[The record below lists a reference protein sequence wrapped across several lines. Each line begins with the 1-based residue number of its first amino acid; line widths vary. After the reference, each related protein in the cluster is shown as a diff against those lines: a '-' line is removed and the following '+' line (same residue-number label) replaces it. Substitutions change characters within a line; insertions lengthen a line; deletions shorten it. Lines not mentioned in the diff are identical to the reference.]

1 MLRKTIT
8 PQGDTVKKFKL
19 FSAIGF
25 VAILGIVLYYFL
37 ALATPLV
44 SLSPDTGLIGVRR
57 GLTLKLD
64 AQRGLLKKLAV
75 TAVQA
80 DKTVTVLGKVYPP
93 GSHQAVETFD
103 LAKAGLKEGAFT
115 LQVTASS
122 SAPRFGADK
131 SATLAHSFT
140 LENKPPEVAI
150 VSVAHNIT
158 RGGVGLVVYTV
169 SKQVEKTGV
178 VFGDHFYPGYRQGGN
193 QYACLFPFPYDM
205 DPGKYIPSVLAV
217 DTAGNERL
225 VTITCHLIAKT
236 FATDLINLND
246 PFLAKIAAEFKDKFP
261 EVKTPLEIFL
271 KANRDQRQQD
281 RKLLN
286 DYGLK
291 SSPTSLWQ
299 GTFLRMPNTAP
310 LGGFAQARTYTY
322 QGKEVDRQTHLG
334 FDLAS
339 LAHAAVPAANRGKV
353 LFAESFGIYG
363 QCILI
368 DHGLGLQTLYGHLSQ
383 FSVKAGDSVEKG
395 QTIGN
400 TGVTGMAGGDH
411 LHYEVMVSGQSV
423 NPIEWWDAHWLKDN
437 ITGKLELAKGTGVK
451 EVTPTAP
458 SIRQVKNKGTS
469 RSRHNSRSAGHNYIS
484 GN

>member
-1 MLRKTIT
+1 MYAAIA
-8 PQGDTVKKFKL
+8 VIAL
-19 FSAIGF
+19 F
-25 VAILGIVLYYFL
+25 GIVLYYFL
-37 ALATPLV
+37 ALAAPHV
-44 SLSPDTGLIGVRR
+44 SLSPDAGLIGIKK
-57 GLTLKLD
+57 GFILKLD
-64 AQRGLLKKLAV
+64 AQGGILRKLTV

-80 DKTVTVLGKVYPP
+80 DKTVTVLGKEYPP
-93 GSHQAVETFD
+93 GSHQAAETLD
-103 LAKAGLKEGAFT
+103 LTKAGLKEGALT

-122 SAPRFGADK
+122 SAARFGADK
-131 SATLAHSFT
+131 STTIAHSFT

-150 VSVAHNIT
+150 VSIAHNIT
-158 RGGVGLVVYTV
+158 WGGVGLVVYTV
-169 SKQVEKTGV
+169 SKEVEKSGV
-178 VFGDHFYPGYRQGGN
+178 VFGDRFYPGYRQGGN
-193 QYACLFPFPYDM
+193 QFACLFPFPYDM
-205 DPGKYIPSVLAV
+205 NPGKFVPSVLAV
-217 DTAGNERL
+217 DKAGNERL

-236 FATDLINLND
+236 FTTDQINLND
-246 PFLAKIAAEFKDKFP
+246 TFLAKIAAEFKDKFP
-261 EVKTPLEIFL
+261 EAKTPLEIFL
-271 KANRDQRQQD
+271 KANRDQRQHD

-291 SSPTSLWQ
+291 SSPTPLWQ
-299 GTFLRMPNTAP
+299 GTFLRMPNSAS

-437 ITGKLELAKGTGVK
+437 ITGKLELATGTGVT
-451 EVTPTAP
+451 EVTTKAP
-458 SIRQVKNKGTS
+458 ITRTVKNKGTS
-469 RSRHNSRSAGHNYIS
+469 RSRHNKD
-484 GN
+484 

>member
-1 MLRKTIT
+1 LTK
-8 PQGDTVKKFKL
+8 GDTVKKFKL
-19 FSAIGF
+19 FAAIVL
-25 VAILGIVLYYFL
+25 VATLGIILYYFL
-37 ALATPLV
+37 AIPAPAV

-57 GLTLKLD
+57 GFTLKLD

-80 DKTVTVLGKVYPP
+80 DKTVTVLVKEYPA
-93 GSHQAVETFD
+93 GSHQVAETFD

-150 VSVAHNIT
+150 VSLAHNIT
-158 RGGVGLVVYTV
+158 QGGVGLVVYTV
-169 SKQVEKTGV
+169 SKEVEKSGV
-178 VFGDHFYPGYRQGGN
+178 VFGDRFFPGYRQAGN

-205 DPGKYIPSVLAV
+205 DPGVFVPSVLVV
-217 DTAGNERL
+217 DKAGNERL
-225 VTITCHLIAKT
+225 VTITNHLTAKT
-236 FATDLINLND
+236 FTTDRIDLKD
-246 PFLAKIAAEFKDKFP
+246 TFLAKIAAEFKDKFP
-261 EVKTPLEIFL
+261 EAKTPLEIFL

-291 SSPTSLWQ
+291 TSPAPLWQ

-322 QGKEVDRQTHLG
+322 QGQEVDRQTHLG

-383 FSVKAGDSVEKG
+383 FSVKAGDTVEKG

-411 LHYEVMVSGQSV
+411 LHYEVMVSGQPV

-437 ITGKLELAKGTGVK
+437 ITGKLEIANGTGVK
-451 EVTPTAP
+451 EVTTRAKHTTHT
-458 SIRQVKNKGTS
+458 VKKKGTPGS
-469 RSRHNSRSAGHNYIS
+469 HHKR
-484 GN
+484 

>member
-1 MLRKTIT
+1 
-8 PQGDTVKKFKL
+8 VKQFKMFAVL
-19 FSAIGF
+19 VL
-25 VAILGIVLYYFL
+25 VATLGIILFYFL
-37 ALATPLV
+37 AIPAPQV

-57 GLTLKLD
+57 GFTLKLD
-64 AQRGLLKKLAV
+64 ARRGLLKKLTV
-75 TAVQA
+75 TAAQA
-80 DKTVTVLGKVYPP
+80 DKTVTVMGKEYPP
-93 GSHQAVETFD
+93 GSHQASETFD
-103 LAKAGLKEGAFT
+103 LAKAGLREGAFT
-115 LQVTASS
+115 LRVTASS

-131 SATLAHSFT
+131 SATLTHSYT

-150 VSVAHNIT
+150 MSVAHNIT
-158 RGGVGLVVYTV
+158 QGGVGLVVYTV
-169 SKQVEKTGV
+169 SKEVEKSGV
-178 VFGDHFYPGYRQGGN
+178 VFGDRFFPGYRQAGN

-205 DPGKYIPSVLAV
+205 DPGKFVPTVLAV
-217 DTAGNERL
+217 DKAGNERL
-225 VTITCHLIAKT
+225 VTITNHLTAKT
-236 FATDLINLND
+236 FTTDRIDLKET
-246 PFLAKIAAEFKDKFP
+246 FLAKIAAEFKDKFP
-261 EVKTPLEIFL
+261 EAKTPLEIFL

-291 SSPTSLWQ
+291 TSPAPLWQ

-322 QGKEVDRQTHLG
+322 QGQEVDRQTHLG

-383 FSVKAGDSVEKG
+383 FNVKAGDMAEKG
-395 QTIGN
+395 QIIGN
-400 TGVTGMAGGDH
+400 SGATGMAGGDH

-437 ITGKLELAKGTGVK
+437 ITGKLAIANGTGVK
-451 EVTPTAP
+451 EVTTKAKHTTHT
-458 SIRQVKNKGTS
+458 VKKKGT
-469 RSRHNSRSAGHNYIS
+469 GHHKKKTP
-484 GN
+484 